1 LERFGCGVVGEFV
14 DDELLW
20 PNVYFI
26 VEIINREPPLR
37 PLVLSKHVL
46 SSDWFEDEVVVID
59 IKEIVRQVGNKLNQE
74 LDRGRVECWENAL
87 VVISPGGQELV
98 VGVESNRNVRAIF
111 GGREMPIRWSM
122 EIRDDDVDALD
133 PRNILTARENNVIK
147 NKEVA
152 IACETAVA
160 FTLQRIFPQKMF
172 VFAK

>member
-1 LERFGCGVVGEFV
+1 LAECLFYCR
-14 DDELLW
+14 D
-20 PNVYFI
+20 N
-26 VEIINREPPLR
+26 NREPPLR

-111 GGREMPIRWSM
+111 GGRGPWRSEMMMWMLWIQGIFLQQEKRPKLKLLSRT
-122 EIRDDDVDALD
+122 ETPTQD
-133 PRNILTARENNVIK
+133 PLNSS
-147 NKEVA
+147 
-152 IACETAVA
+152 
-160 FTLQRIFPQKMF
+160 Q
-172 VFAK
+172 